1 MTANLAHRRP
11 DAYGPQHPWRT
22 MKPTDREI
30 RDYLGRIRTLGAM
43 AASLTPDKVDDPIAE
58 ADRLLSQQPAYI
70 RAVRAV
76 AEALPQHRE
85 AAAQAV
91 FQGLQ

>member
-1 MTANLAHRRP
+1 MNSNLSHRRP
-11 DAYGPQHPWRT
+11 DGYGPQFPWRP

-30 RDYLGRIRTLGAM
+30 RDCLGRIRTLGAM

-91 FQGLQ
+91 FGEIG